1 MTATP
6 TTVLISDHP
15 QDSVRVARVLTWLR
29 NATHEVGIGHE
40 EMHLAPG
47 GTTTRSTPSLRSAVG
62 VAQSVVLVA
71 EVRNSTCSNAIN
83 NALDGLDRGCLSRKP
98 VGIVVIDESR
108 GTRALDHL
116 RLVMAGLDAVV
127 IPYSP
132 AFADEDLHDG
142 TPPDPVRRFT
152 HELRWFGERLDTV
165 GGEPRPAKEEDRGL
179 ASGQIEESIRY
190 IRDNYTRCT
199 LSLDEAARAA
209 HMSRFHFSRTFKKH
223 TGTRYIDY
231 VTGLR
236 ITKAQTLLRETA
248 IPIHEVGSM
257 VGYQDSSH
265 FLRVFKAFCDR
276 TPSAFRG
283 SERLSV
289 GA

>member
-1 MTATP
+1 M
-6 TTVLISDHP
+6 LISDHP
-15 QDSVRVARVLTWLR
+15 QESVRVARVLTWLR
-29 NATHEVGIGHE
+29 SSTHEVGIGRE
-40 EMHLAPG
+40 EMYVAPG
-47 GTTTRSTPSLRSAVG
+47 GAILRDAPPAASLRSVVG
-62 VAQSVVLVA
+62 GAQSVVLVA

-83 NALDGLDRGCLSRKP
+83 NALDGLNGGCLSRKP

-142 TPPDPVRRFT
+142 MPPVPVRRFT
-152 HELRWFGERLDTV
+152 DELRWFGERLNTFAAETNPV
-165 GGEPRPAKEEDRGL
+165 EEEERGP
-179 ASGQIEESIRY
+179 SSVPIETSIKY

-199 LSLDEAARAA
+199 LSLDDVARAA

-223 TGTRYIDY
+223 TGTRYIDF
-231 VTGLR
+231 VTKLR
-236 ITKAQTLLRETA
+236 ITKAQTLLRDTT
-248 IPIHEVGSM
+248 IPIQEVGAM

-265 FLRVFKAFCDR
+265 FLRVFKGFCEC
-276 TPSAFRG
+276 TPSAFRSG
-283 SERLSV
+283 ERQSV
-289 GA
+289 LATGA